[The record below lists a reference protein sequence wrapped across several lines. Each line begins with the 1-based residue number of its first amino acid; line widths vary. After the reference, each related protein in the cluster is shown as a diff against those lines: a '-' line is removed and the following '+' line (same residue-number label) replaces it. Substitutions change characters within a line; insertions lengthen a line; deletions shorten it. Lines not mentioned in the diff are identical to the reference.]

1 MTDPLPWPRN
11 AERYRSD
18 AIRYARTIKRL
29 KENVT
34 RLVQNNPT
42 AVAVLNE
49 IVWRNFSTDTWVN
62 FKLFGTLALTLAFV
76 IVQGFY
82 LGRFLQE
89 EG

>member
-49 IVWRNFSTDTWVN
+49 IDTKATEIV
-62 FKLFGTLALTLAFV
+62 LALTEAKN
-76 IVQGFY
+76 G
-82 LGRFLQE
+82 GTDAE
-89 EG
+89 M